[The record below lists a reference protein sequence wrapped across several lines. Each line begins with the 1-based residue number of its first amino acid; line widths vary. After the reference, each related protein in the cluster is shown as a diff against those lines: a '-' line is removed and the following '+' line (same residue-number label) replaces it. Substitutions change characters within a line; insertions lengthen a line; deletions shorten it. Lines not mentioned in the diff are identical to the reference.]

1 MTKKDMLAVLDNEM
15 LETLKMAIYAS
26 DNSNYRMAERY
37 MVQAIE
43 VMHVASRFG
52 LLTMEQFAN
61 INRTLNFSDI
71 PYEPI

>member
-1 MTKKDMLAVLDNEM
+1 MTKKEMRAVLDNEM

-61 INRTLNFSDI
+61 INHTLNFSDI
-71 PYEPI
+71 PYEPN